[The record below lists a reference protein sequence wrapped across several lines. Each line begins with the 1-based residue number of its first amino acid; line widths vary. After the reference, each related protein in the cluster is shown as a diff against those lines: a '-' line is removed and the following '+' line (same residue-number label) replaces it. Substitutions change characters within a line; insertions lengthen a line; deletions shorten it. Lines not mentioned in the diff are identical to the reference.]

1 MFYLVLDQT
10 FAFGVRNS
18 SVSLVELKMA
28 FRHVSRGGCRCVR
41 TPDVD
46 GHHPVIVNP
55 GPVQNHPS
63 ASGKQVHREFVVF
76 DGAAVYPEYVVGI
89 NQ

>member
-1 MFYLVLDQT
+1 M
-10 FAFGVRNS
+10 N
-18 SVSLVELKMA
+18 
-28 FRHVSRGGCRCVR
+28 VSRGGCRLLR

-46 GHHPVIVNP
+46 GHHSVIVNP

-63 ASGKQVHREFVVF
+63 PSGKQVHREFVVF
-76 DGAAVYPEYVVGI
+76 DGAAVYPEYVVGV